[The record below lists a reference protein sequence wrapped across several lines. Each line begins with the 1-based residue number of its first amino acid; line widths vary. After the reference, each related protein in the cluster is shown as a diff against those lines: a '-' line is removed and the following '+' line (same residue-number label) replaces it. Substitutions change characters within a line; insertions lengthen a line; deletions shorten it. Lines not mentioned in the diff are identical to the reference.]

1 MDIICKSRESVIIA
15 LLEVSNTIFVALP
28 PIKKIP
34 LNVLPVASI
43 SLIQQQK
50 NIKSRRILK

>member
-43 SLIQQQK
+43 SLIQQ
-50 NIKSRRILK
+50 